1 MERRLNYLEKLVAQ
15 KLPDLDVDEALAAIA
30 TSSPATPPAQVKTLA
45 FPSDHRQHNTTGL
58 ISSSK
63 EQPAQESI
71 SEAVPEQA
79 DGFDWQE
86 EANDL
91 VDGMAALAVEPT
103 GTGYLGGW
111 FCGKKQMPSEAHMSA

>member
-1 MERRLNYLEKLVAQ
+1 MAQ
-15 KLPDLDVDEALAAIA
+15 KLPDLDVDEALTGIA
-30 TSSPATPPAQVKTLA
+30 TTSPATPPAQVKTLA
-45 FPSDHRQHNTTGL
+45 FPSDQRRHAAAGGS
-58 ISSSK
+58 SSSK
-63 EQPAQESI
+63 EQTAHESI

-103 GTGYLGGW
+103 GTGYLGW
-111 FCGKKQMPSEAHMSA
+111 YISSEQKANLSGN